1 MPGKHYPKKMR
12 AGETTTEYRNRL
24 SGAPT
29 AFSERLIR
37 EHKENKIKQK
47 EKQMKAEKDHVASI
61 KAKISAKKYG
71 SYKMYPGKHS
81 EVNPG
86 NFKGSE
92 VAKYGAMKMHPMKFP
107 DLSGDGKITQADI
120 LMGKGVI
127 DKPKDMHP
135 KMYGKPQ
142 AHHPMKYDEK
152 KTLKY
157 KK

>member
-1 MPGKHYPKKMR
+1 MPGQHPKKMR

-29 AFSERLIR
+29 EFSERLIR
-37 EHKENKIKQK
+37 EHKENKVNKK
-47 EKQMKAEKDHVASI
+47 KKQMQAEKDHVASI
-61 KAKISAKKYG
+61 KAKIGAKKYG
-71 SYKMYPGKHS
+71 AYKMYPGKHS

-92 VAKYGAMKMHPMKFP
+92 VKKYSALKMHPMKFEDQKGTGP
-107 DLSGDGKITQADI
+107 GITQADKI
-120 LMGKGVI
+120 AVAQNGYN
-127 DKPKDMHP
+127 P
-135 KMYGKPQ
+135 KMYGKPE
-142 AHHPMKYDEK
+142 AHHAMKYDEK